1 MKKKENSDVD
11 DDDDDNEL
19 GEVID
24 ILHGTM
30 NKRLDPK
37 TRNRYNKIL
46 TKFFNWVKGI
56 TKLRHRCLRED
67 DSFILP
73 LPVEI
78 QFLKYFFRQL
88 LIKYTNTYLGGCDAI
103 IHDSTQIPFCGQ

>member
-1 MKKKENSDVD
+1 MSKRKKNSILPKEFEGDEEDEEENSDVD

-78 QFLKYFFRQL
+78 QFL
-88 LIKYTNTYLGGCDAI
+88 
-103 IHDSTQIPFCGQ
+103 